1 MSRKSVVF
9 YHVHFQLPGK
19 KTDRTWMEKSE
30 SVCRMVR
37 ILVGVRTN
45 RLPVLQDILNNV
57 GLVATEG

>member
-1 MSRKSVVF
+1 
-9 YHVHFQLPGK
+9 
-19 KTDRTWMEKSE
+19 MEKSE